1 MLNTITAPIAI
12 ARDSESE
19 AVATVDFATA
29 RIWLKELHTNFFILH
44 IEKYIVLLTLLLL
57 FKLFPF

>member
-1 MLNTITAPIAI
+1 MLNTITAPIPI

-29 RIWLKELHTNFFILH
+29 RIWLKELHTDFFILN
-44 IEKYIVLLTLLLL
+44 IE
-57 FKLFPF
+57 